1 MSFLNN
7 PKIRGRLFENFG
19 LGFLVNG
26 MYGVSDGS
34 FEIYNLVD
42 IILGIAIMLL
52 GLYLQQKAD
61 NG

>member
-26 MYGVSDGS
+26 MYGISDGS

-42 IILGIAIMLL
+42 IIVGVIMILD
-52 GLYLQQKAD
+52 GLRLQEKE
-61 NG
+61 N

>member
-26 MYGVSDGS
+26 MYGISDGS

-42 IILGIAIMLL
+42 IIAGVIMILD
-52 GLYLQQKAD
+52 GLRLQEKE
-61 NG
+61 N